1 MSAREPPSGGKCVS
15 VSEKRLSVGHAEEGG
30 PASWVR
36 PCTSSQRGDSRIFAL
51 DPYLEQQRRGA
62 EEADHT

>member
-1 MSAREPPSGGKCVS
+1 MYFCILAHQNCIHQHARKHCFLIPRS
-15 VSEKRLSVGHAEEGG
+15 VFFFVFLFFFFLFS
-30 PASWVR
+30 
-36 PCTSSQRGDSRIFAL
+36 FAL